1 MVGVDEE
8 QKTKNYWIL
17 DAALGIGFFLSFLL
31 DFTSLALHQ
40 WLGILIGAGAFTHLL
55 LHNKWLQI
63 TVRNFSSRASNR
75 SRWYLIV
82 DGLLGMGFLG
92 IIITGLVISTWVNLY
107 FENYPIWLAV
117 HITVSIQTMILLVV
131 KLVLH
136 RQWIAATTR
145 KVFNTGHKTPLSPVP
160 VPVTSDLKGVDRRD
174 FLKLAGI
181 VGAASVVALVKA
193 ADGWSQVGLNDDGT
207 LNSDVLAAEIPDAET
222 IQAVA
227 LDETEEAIE
236 STQDLPA
243 QTLQDITAEST
254 ATPVPTATQVVQQQ
268 ASCVVR
274 CPRGCSYPGR
284 CHKYTDSNFFP
295 TPNHSF
301 FLSEGL
307 CHENQSGI
315 LRLQCPLDF

>member
-1 MVGVDEE
+1 
-8 QKTKNYWIL
+8 
-17 DAALGIGFFLSFLL
+17 
-31 DFTSLALHQ
+31 
-40 WLGILIGAGAFTHLL
+40 
-55 LHNKWLQI
+55 
-63 TVRNFSSRASNR
+63 
-75 SRWYLIV
+75 
-82 DGLLGMGFLG
+82 
-92 IIITGLVISTWVNLY
+92 
-107 FENYPIWLAV
+107 
-117 HITVSIQTMILLVV
+117 
-131 KLVLH
+131 
-136 RQWIAATTR
+136 
-145 KVFNTGHKTPLSPVP
+145 
-160 VPVTSDLKGVDRRD
+160 
-174 FLKLAGI
+174 
-181 VGAASVVALVKA
+181 
-193 ADGWSQVGLNDDGT
+193 VGLNDDGT